1 MSKKNMAPLEAARRA
16 ELVGLD
22 IADLQKMAKQELNKA
37 RNREQ
42 RLVKSTSGKSEKLSY
57 SAKIAESIIE
67 PLKTKSG
74 NISTATKGKN
84 KDQLIN
90 VIIRAEKFNR
100 AATSPKAN
108 KKAIKDE
115 IEARKKGSGGDDY
128 DEEKHERRKR
138 WWKLAHDLGL
148 FDYYADSDPTGTE
161 EDIYS
166 MITEAEDR
174 DYTDDD
180 FMNMI
185 ANKIIE
191 KISAE
196 SGFTD
201 PGDNDLNFSGENFDF
216 NGYRIV

>member
-138 WWKLAHDLGL
+138 WW
-148 FDYYADSDPTGTE
+148 
-161 EDIYS
+161 
-166 MITEAEDR
+166 
-174 DYTDDD
+174 
-180 FMNMI
+180 
-185 ANKIIE
+185 
-191 KISAE
+191 
-196 SGFTD
+196 
-201 PGDNDLNFSGENFDF
+201 
-216 NGYRIV
+216 